1 MFVKTFKK
9 NYPLQLVLLAII
21 PLLLWIPAFIS
32 SPDVVSTS
40 FDMPIYKLIYSIF
53 SPLKLLST
61 ILAFA
66 LVLLQG
72 LLINN
77 IFSYNQLCPKTTFL
91 PAFIYILLLS
101 SNYSS
106 MTISPILIS
115 NTFILFAI
123 LFLFRSYDK
132 RDGVDEIYN
141 TNLFVSLAALT
152 FLPSVLLII
161 WVWFSLLNYKQ
172 YKWRY
177 WIISVLGLLTPLIFL
192 IIYYFLKDQL
202 ILRLNSFL
210 ESFSHLPNIYF
221 YLKPIHVV
229 FYIAMALFGLIT
241 LYNTLANKSENNI
254 SFRKKTNVI
263 AIYSLMALLPTAY
276 CLEQEE
282 LIFFF
287 APAFALQFYNFFF
300 AKRKLLYSN
309 LIFSLFLLLVISR
322 VLLTIR

>member
-40 FDMPIYKLIYSIF
+40 FDMPVYKLIYSIF

-61 ILAFA
+61 IIAFV

-101 SNYSS
+101 SNYTS

-123 LFLFRSYDK
+123 LFIFRSYDK
-132 RDGVDEIYN
+132 REGIDEIYN

-152 FLPSVLLII
+152 FLPSLLLIF
-161 WVWFSLLNYKQ
+161 WVWLSLLNYKQ

-177 WIISVLGLLTPLIFL
+177 WIVSVLGLLTPIIFL

-202 ILRLNSFL
+202 IVRLYCFL

-221 YLKPIHVV
+221 YLQPIHVV

-263 AIYSLMALLPTAY
+263 AIFAFIALLPTAY

-322 VLLTIR
+322 LLLTIH

>member
-21 PLLLWIPAFIS
+21 PFLLWLPAFIS

-40 FDMPIYKLIYSIF
+40 FDMPIYKVIYNLF
-53 SPLKLLST
+53 SHLKLLST
-61 ILAFA
+61 ILAFV

-91 PAFIYILLLS
+91 PAFIYILILS
-101 SNYSS
+101 SNYTS

-115 NTFILFAI
+115 NTFILLAI
-123 LFLFRSYDK
+123 FFLFRSYDQK
-132 RDGVDEIYN
+132 EGIDEIYN
-141 TNLFVSLAALT
+141 ANLFVALAALT
-152 FLPSVLLII
+152 FAPSVLLILWI
-161 WVWFSLLNYKQ
+161 WFSLLNYKQ

-177 WIISVLGLLTPLIFL
+177 WIISLLGLLTPLIFL
-192 IIYYFLKDQL
+192 IIYYFLNDQL
-202 ILRLNSFL
+202 FIRFNSFV
-210 ESFSHLPNIYF
+210 ESFYHLPNIYF

-229 FYIAMALFGLIT
+229 FYIGMAIFGLVT
-241 LYNTLANKSENNI
+241 LYNTLASKSDNNI

-263 AIYSLMALLPTAY
+263 AIYSFMALLPTIY

-322 VLLTIR
+322 VLLTIH